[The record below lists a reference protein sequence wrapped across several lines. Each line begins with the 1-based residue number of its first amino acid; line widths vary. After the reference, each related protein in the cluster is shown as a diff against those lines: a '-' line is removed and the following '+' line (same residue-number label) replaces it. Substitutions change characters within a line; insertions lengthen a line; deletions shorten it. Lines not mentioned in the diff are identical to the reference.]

1 MTEELYINN
10 KRVDMNADTK
20 ITLNFKSNILGDI
33 SKITSS
39 NSQTI
44 SLPKTNHNR
53 NIFDDPTSPSRS
65 SSFPRR
71 KHPARYVKNGV
82 TVIADAYAVLLDCS
96 DKYEIAL

>member
-53 NIFDDPTSPSRS
+53 NMIDHLT
-65 SSFPRR
+65 
-71 KHPARYVKNGV
+71 
-82 TVIADAYAVLLDCS
+82 
-96 DKYEIAL
+96 